1 MGVFRDAQMDF
12 LMILG
17 IALALAMDAFAVSL
31 GMSCGLRGL
40 KRDQVLRL
48 ALAFGLFQ
56 FAMPVLGWLAGGTVI
71 QAIRGFDHW
80 IAFGLL
86 AFIGGRMIFE
96 SFHLSEEEKAGRPDQ
111 TRGRP
116 LLILALATSI
126 DALAVGLSLGVVRV
140 GIVYPA
146 AVIGVTCFSM
156 TVVGALV
163 GPLVGRVVGKRAELL
178 GGLVLIGIGIKIL
191 AEHLGR

>member
-1 MGVFRDAQMDF
+1 MDF

-40 KRDQVLRL
+40 KRAQVLRL
-48 ALAFGLFQ
+48 AAAFGLFQ
-56 FAMPVLGWLAGGTVI
+56 FGMPILGWLAGGTLI
-71 QAIRGFDHW
+71 HIIRSVDHW
-80 IAFGLL
+80 VAFGLL

-156 TVVGALV
+156 TVVGALI

-178 GGLVLIGIGIKIL
+178 GGLVLVGIGIKIL
-191 AEHLGR
+191 AEHLKTL